1 MSSNDEQLEA
11 LKDWWRKNAT
21 AVVLG
26 TLVALGGVGGWKF
39 WQSHQISQAETAS
52 QLYSELSQLVMYAA
66 GEERQHQADQLVQR
80 LTNEFKGS
88 VYADYGHLFAA
99 RLAVEND
106 QLDTA
111 AQHLQLAM
119 DNSKIEAIQ
128 LVARLRLARIFNS
141 QEQVATA
148 LSLLEIDNPGAFTS
162 EFEALRGDLLISQG
176 RALEAREA
184 YQRALDASRA
194 TGETAPLVEM
204 KLDSIA
210 GQDDA

>member
-88 VYADYGHLFAA
+88 VYVVPTRTA
-99 RLAVEND
+99 R
-106 QLDTA
+106 
-111 AQHLQLAM
+111 HP
-119 DNSKIEAIQ
+119 S
-128 LVARLRLARIFNS
+128 
-141 QEQVATA
+141 
-148 LSLLEIDNPGAFTS
+148 G
-162 EFEALRGDLLISQG
+162 
-176 RALEAREA
+176 
-184 YQRALDASRA
+184 
-194 TGETAPLVEM
+194 
-204 KLDSIA
+204 
-210 GQDDA
+210 